1 MMQHEF
7 LWELGL
13 EEIPSQY
20 VLGIQDSLATLMTEA
35 LRQARIYAGAVAASA
50 TPRRLTVRG
59 PVLDRQEAEQE
70 TIRGPLVSIAYDAA
84 NGEPTAA
91 LKGFCRRVGQEP
103 DALRTVVE
111 GAKTYLAA
119 VLDKP
124 QDSASVIL
132 PELIRRVFDA
142 VVLPRSM
149 RWGDEDWRFIRPVRW
164 MSLWFDQTLL
174 PGTIAGVPSTPV
186 TYGNRT
192 DHPGP
197 IPYTGTREYELAL
210 ETGGVMLSTP
220 ARHDAILLTGTE
232 LAAEIGAKVDWD
244 PVLLDEVVNLVE
256 WPTPFLGHFDADFL
270 EVPAPVLV
278 TAMKVHQRYFPLYD
292 NQGRLLAAFI
302 GVRNGVG
309 EHLERVIAGN
319 QKVLRARLAD
329 AQYFYQ
335 ADLKERLEER
345 LPRLRQVL
353 FHARLGTYG
362 EKIDRLSQFLAS
374 TRDWWKLGR
383 EEQQTLERVIRL
395 YKTDLLT
402 HVVQEFPELQG
413 EMAAIYARLEGES
426 PALVEAVGD
435 QYRPLFSGD
444 RIPSTPLG
452 QWLGLM
458 DRVDTLVMALGHG
471 LKPTGSEDPF
481 GIRRAA
487 LAVGRILLEGSSFLH
502 NRPIREIIKEMALV
516 ANIRD
521 IETIVEETYGLVAQ
535 RLTSYLEVQYPA
547 TLVRATLRAD
557 LPWSTVP
564 QRISWLQELIQRP
577 GWDAVG
583 VVYKRIDRVLPQ
595 ELIAAETSRT
605 SYPLEIERALATTA
619 EKLWRD
625 SIAAEDWW
633 EGALRVADLVNRLFD
648 EVLVM
653 DPDLTVR
660 ERRLA
665 LLARVRA
672 GLSRYFDMGLVSTG

>member
-1 MMQHEF
+1 MMQQEF
-7 LWELGL
+7 LWELGV

-20 VLGIQDSLATLMTEA
+20 LLPIQDSLATLMTEA
-35 LRQARIYAGAVAASA
+35 LRQKRIYAGAVEAAA
-50 TPRRLTVRG
+50 TPRRLTLRG
-59 PVLDRQEAEQE
+59 PVLDRQEPEQE
-70 TIRGPLVSIAYDAA
+70 TIRGPLMSIAYDST

-91 LKGFCRRVGQEP
+91 LKGFCRKVDQEP

-111 GAKTYLAA
+111 GTKTYLAA

-124 QDSASVIL
+124 QEFASVIL
-132 PELIRRVFDA
+132 PELIQGVFEA
-142 VVLPRSM
+142 VALPRSM

-164 MSLWFDQTLL
+164 LSLWLGRTLL
-174 PGTIAGVPSTPV
+174 PGTIAGVSSAPATH
-186 TYGNRT
+186 GNRT

-197 IPYTGTREYELAL
+197 IPYTGISEYELAL
-210 ETGGVMLSTP
+210 QTGGVMLS
-220 ARHDAILLTGTE
+220 AQDRQEAIVSTGNE
-232 LAAEIGAKVDWD
+232 LATQIGATVDWD
-244 PVLLDEVVNLVE
+244 PVLLNEVVNLVE
-256 WPTPFLGHFDADFL
+256 WPTPFLGHFDRDFL
-270 EVPAPVLV
+270 EVPALVLV

-292 NQGRLLAAFI
+292 EQGKLLPAFI

-309 EHLERVIAGN
+309 EHLDRVITGN

-329 AQYFYQ
+329 ARYFYQ
-335 ADLKERLEER
+335 ADLKERLEGR

-353 FHARLGTYG
+353 LHARLGTYG
-362 EKIDRLSQFLAS
+362 EKIDRLSQFFER
-374 TRDWWKLGR
+374 TQDWWNLGL
-383 EEQQTLERVIRL
+383 EEQRILERVIRL

-413 EMAAIYARLEGES
+413 EMGAIYARLEGES
-426 PALVEAVGD
+426 PALVASIED
-435 QYRPLFSGD
+435 QYRPLFAGD

-452 QWLGLM
+452 QWLGLI

-502 NRPIREIIKEMALV
+502 NRAIREIIKEMALV
-516 ANIRD
+516 ANIREA
-521 IETIVEETYGLVAQ
+521 ETIVEETYGLVAQ
-535 RLTSYLEVQYPA
+535 RLASYLEVKYPP
-547 TLVRATLRAD
+547 TLVRATLGAD

-564 QRISWLQELIQRP
+564 QRIRWLEELIQRP
-577 GWDAVG
+577 GWDELR
-583 VVYKRIDRVLPQ
+583 VVYKRIDRVLPT
-595 ELIAAETSRT
+595 ELIAADTSNT
-605 SYPLEIERALATTA
+605 SYPLEIERALAIAA
-619 EKLWRD
+619 ENLWRE

-633 EGALRVADLVNRLFD
+633 EGALTVADLVNRLFN

-660 ERRLA
+660 EHRLA

-672 GLSRYFDMGLVSTG
+672 GLSRYFDMGLVSVG

>member
-1 MMQHEF
+1 MTQPAF
-7 LWELGL
+7 LWELGV

-20 VLGIQDSLATLMTEA
+20 VRGIQESLGTLITEA
-35 LRQARIYAGAVAASA
+35 LIQARIYAGPVTALA

-59 PVLDRQEAEQE
+59 AVLDRQEAEQE
-70 TIRGPLVSIAYDAA
+70 TIRGPLKSIAYDAA
-84 NGEPTAA
+84 GEPTAA
-91 LKGFCRRVGQEP
+91 LKGFCRKVAMEP
-103 DALRTVVE
+103 ESLGTVAE
-111 GAKTYLAA
+111 GTKTYLVA
-119 VLDKP
+119 VVNKP
-124 QDSASVIL
+124 QESTTVIL

-142 VVLPRSM
+142 VILPRSM

-164 MSLWFDQTLL
+164 MSLWLDQTLI
-174 PGTIAGVPSTPV
+174 PGTIAGVTSAPV

-197 IPYTGTREYELAL
+197 IPYTGTQGYEMAL
-210 ETGGVMLSTP
+210 QTGGVMLSTE
-220 ARHDAILLTGTE
+220 ARREAILLTGTQ
-232 LAAEIGAKVDWD
+232 LAADVGATVDWD
-244 PVLLDEVVNLVE
+244 PGLLDEVANLVE
-256 WPTPFLGHFDADFL
+256 WPTPFLGHFEADFL
-270 EVPAPVLV
+270 RVPEPVLV

-292 NQGRLLAAFI
+292 DQKRLLSAFV

-309 EHLERVIAGN
+309 AQLDRVIAGN

-329 AQYFYQ
+329 AQYFYET
-335 ADLKERLEER
+335 DRKERLEAR
-345 LPRLRQVL
+345 LPRLRQVW

-362 EKIDRLSQFLAS
+362 EKIDRLSQFLAR
-374 TRDWWKLGR
+374 TRDWWGLDP
-383 EEQQTLERVIRL
+383 EEESTLERVITL
-395 YKTDLLT
+395 YKADLLT

-413 EMAAIYARLEGES
+413 EMGAIYARLEGETS
-426 PALVEAVGD
+426 ALAAAIED
-435 QYRPLFSGD
+435 QYRPLFAGD
-444 RIPSTPLG
+444 RIAFTPLG

-458 DRVDTLVMALGHG
+458 DRVDTLVMALGHE

-502 NRPIREIIKEMALV
+502 NRSIREIIKEMTLV

-521 IETIVEETYGLVAQ
+521 AETIVEETYGLVVQ
-535 RLTSYLEVQYPA
+535 RLTSYLEAQYPA
-547 TLVRATLRAD
+547 TLVRATLAAD

-564 QRISWLQELIQRP
+564 ERISWLEDLIQRP
-577 GWDAVG
+577 GWAEVG
-583 VVYKRIDRVLPQ
+583 VVYKRIDRVLPGDLQ
-595 ELIAAETSRT
+595 AAETSGT
-605 SYPLEIERALATTA
+605 SYALEIEGTLATIT
-619 EKLWRD
+619 EKLWRE
-625 SIAAEDWW
+625 SVAAEDWW
-633 EGALRVADLVNRLFD
+633 EGVLRVTDLVNRLFD

-672 GLSRYFDMGLVSTG
+672 GLSRYFDMGLVSAG